1 VQYSLICYYL
11 CSSFHRLP
19 RRNIATKCIA
29 KKMMEGY
36 SIIETACTDCGM
48 PLMEANGTA
57 SCVVCPELTENLEKL
72 QELNLTEQLRIKKSF
87 DKQKLSEELMKK
99 KEEERQARE
108 FAQKEEEDARLK
120 AIAEKTALVE
130 ATAKEERETMEKLL
144 ATLQELEAEVEGKQI
159 DAEETKNEG
168 TVVVPTTPGCPGGA
182 TAHETDCTQEVFE
195 GKVELEAEVEGRLID
210 AETTE
215 NGRPVVVPTTSGG
228 APTPESDV
236 TQEGLDK
243 KEVAGTRKDEEPAGD
258 RSDQKQH
265 LEGEGLELF
274 NEPDVMI
281 KEKKRLEVID
291 VETPWLEEMKGTT
304 QKTQKLVEQA
314 APGCVKTEQNSQD
327 CTAEFRTVRDA
338 AFLEER
344 QKREEERRL
353 RQEKVLKDK
362 AAIEKAKKERIEAAK
377 RRVEETARAEAV
389 LMAKLQEESEAAKSA
404 IDYAKRLSTPM
415 GDGKQSLS
423 YFFCSNTPEKTGN
436 GENLEDEWEV
446 RCKKAQASIPSRL
459 NQGWKKTELHCQ
471 GAKCGSI
478 SLLTFRSSSPYCI
491 VCGGCGSGTDG
502 LYKRVT
508 SPVSPS
514 RSGRRKP
521 STPIFPKMFEF
532 VKVQPS
538 VTAEPTVLPLVKKLL
553 SEGEIAEEV
562 KSKISAEEKTVYVEE
577 ETAALNDHTK
587 PMESVVFEKSHIM
600 GTKEPFERTPDETFV
615 KGDHVECTEESRH
628 AFESKQL
635 KYRKASE
642 VQPEE
647 FSASESGLTPAGIM
661 VDFTN
666 SQVALNVSLYQER
679 KVVQASNKKGL
690 TLEITNGTVKVE
702 ECRQDSN
709 TTQIQDTRESAD
721 PPLVSIPPP
730 HERSHSVVNGFAAPR
745 VEILEL
751 FDLNASLT
759 GKKEIPRTPA
769 IARPNIFGDYGD
781 LGDFNKY
788 KARPASKFNSAK
800 AVRSSTD
807 ESKLPS
813 FDNDVALAAIMNDLS
828 QIKLKL
834 NTAGLETDGLSGT
847 NEIDSLIEKLSS
859 AALAMKNT

>member
-1 VQYSLICYYL
+1 V
-11 CSSFHRLP
+11 CSSFHRLH

-36 SIIETACTDCGM
+36 SIIETACADCGM
-48 PLMEANGTA
+48 PLMEAKGTA
-57 SCVVCPELTENLEKL
+57 SCVVCPELAENLEKL
-72 QELNLTEQLRIKKSF
+72 QELSLTEQLRIKKSF

-108 FAQKEEEDARLK
+108 FAQKEEEAARLK
-120 AIAEKTALVE
+120 AIAEKAALEE
-130 ATAKEERETMEKLL
+130 AKAKEEREKMEKLL
-144 ATLQELEAEVEGKQI
+144 ATLQKLEAEVEEKQI
-159 DAEETKNEG
+159 DAEATKKNEG
-168 TVVVPTTPGCPGGA
+168 TVAVPATPGCPGGA
-182 TAHETDCTQEVFE
+182 TTHESDCTQEGFE
-195 GKVELEAEVEGRLID
+195 GKAELEAEVEGRLID
-210 AETTE
+210 AEATE
-215 NGRPVVVPTTSGG
+215 TIRPVVITTTSRG
-228 APTPESDV
+228 ATTPESDV

-243 KEVAGTRKDEEPAGD
+243 KAVARIKDEEPVRD
-258 RSDQKQH
+258 RSNQKQH

-274 NEPDVMI
+274 NESDVMI
-281 KEKKRLEVID
+281 MEKKRLGVID
-291 VETPWLEEMKGTT
+291 VEAPWLEEMRVTA
-304 QKTQKLVEQA
+304 QKTLKIEQA
-314 APGCVKTEQNSQD
+314 APACVKTEENLQD
-327 CTAEFRTVRDA
+327 CTADFRSVRDA
-338 AFLEER
+338 AFIEER

-415 GDGKQSLS
+415 GEGKQALS

-446 RCKKAQASIPSRL
+446 RRKKAQASIPSRL
-459 NQGWKKTELHCQ
+459 HQGWKKTELHCQ
-471 GAKCGSI
+471 GTKCDSI
-478 SLLTFRSSSPYCI
+478 PLLTFRSSSPYCI

-502 LYKRVT
+502 IYKRVT

-562 KSKISAEEKTVYVEE
+562 KSKRSSEEKTVVVEE
-577 ETAALNDHTK
+577 ETVALNEHTK
-587 PMESVVFEKSHIM
+587 PMESVVFEKSHIIM
-600 GTKEPFERTPDETFV
+600 GMKEPFERSTTDETLV
-615 KGDHVECTEESRH
+615 KGGHVECTAESRH
-628 AFESKQL
+628 AVESKQL
-635 KYRKASE
+635 KNLKASE
-642 VQPEE
+642 VQPTGR
-647 FSASESGLTPAGIM
+647 SASESGLSPEGVM
-661 VDFTN
+661 VDFTG
-666 SQVALNVSLYQER
+666 SQDALNVSLCQER
-679 KVVQASNKKGL
+679 KVHASNKSGL
-690 TLEITNGTVKVE
+690 IGEIANSSVKVA

-709 TTQIQDTRESAD
+709 TTQFQDTRESAD

-751 FDLNASLT
+751 FDLNASMT

-781 LGDFNKY
+781 IGDFNKY
-788 KARPASKFNSAK
+788 KARPASKVNSAK

-813 FDNDVALAAIMNDLS
+813 FDSDVALAAIMNDLS
-828 QIKLKL
+828 QIKSKL
-834 NTAGLETDGLSGT
+834 NTTGLETDPLSGK